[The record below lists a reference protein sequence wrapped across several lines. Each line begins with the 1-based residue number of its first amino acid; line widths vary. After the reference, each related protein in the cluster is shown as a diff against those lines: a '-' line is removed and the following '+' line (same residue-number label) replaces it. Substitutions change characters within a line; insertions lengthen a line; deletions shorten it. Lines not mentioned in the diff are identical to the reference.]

1 MGLLNLRTPPSNK
14 HSLGSPTSNGNGTA
28 NGAAHAAAALARP
41 ANGSVGYLER
51 VFHATEEENKRTILS
66 MLPTDLGGGM
76 LDLGTHEGEFTLRVA
91 EHVGA
96 TRVAGIELIQAH
108 AAVAQARG
116 IDVIN
121 GDLDGGFPIDS
132 ESFDFVHANQVIEHV
147 RRTDRFLS
155 EVRRVLV
162 PDGLAMV
169 STNNLSGWHN
179 VLSLALGFQPTPA
192 HVSDEVVVGNPLDPL
207 AGQPHVDLGRTHLRI
222 FTRRALR
229 DLCAYHGLEALSIRT
244 VGYYPLPPRLGRMA
258 ARIDPLH
265 GAFLIGLFRR
275 TR

>member
-1 MGLLNLRTPPSNK
+1 MALRNLPIRHSNRQ
-14 HSLGSPTSNGNGTA
+14 SLSSLTNGNG
-28 NGAAHAAAALARP
+28 NG
-41 ANGSVGYLER
+41 NGRVGYLER
-51 VFHATEEENKRTILS
+51 VFHATEEANKQAILS
-66 MLPTDLGGGM
+66 MLPPDVGGSM
-76 LDLGTHEGEFTLRVA
+76 LDLGTHEGDFTLRVA

-96 TRVAGIELIQAH
+96 TRVAGIELIAAH
-108 AAVAQARG
+108 AAVARARG

-121 GDLDGGFPIDS
+121 GDLDEGFPVDDQA
-132 ESFDFVHANQVIEHV
+132 FQFVHANQVIEHV

-155 EVRRVLV
+155 ELRRVLV
-162 PDGLAMV
+162 PGGLSLI
-169 STNNLSGWHN
+169 STNNLAGWHN
-179 VLSLALGFQPTPA
+179 VVSLALGYQPTPA

-207 AGQPHVDLGRTHLRI
+207 AGQPHIDLGRTHLRI

-244 VGYYPLPPRLGRMA
+244 VGYYPLPPRLGRVA

-275 TR
+275 TA

>member
-1 MGLLNLRTPPSNK
+1 
-14 HSLGSPTSNGNGTA
+14 
-28 NGAAHAAAALARP
+28 
-41 ANGSVGYLER
+41 
-51 VFHATEEENKRTILS
+51 
-66 MLPTDLGGGM
+66 M
-76 LDLGTHEGEFTLRVA
+76 LDLGTHEGEFTMRVA
-91 EHVGA
+91 QHVGA
-96 TRVAGIELIQAH
+96 TRVAGIELIEAH
-108 AAVAQARG
+108 AVIARG
-116 IDVIN
+116 RGIEVIH
-121 GDLDGGFPIDS
+121 GDLDNGFPIES
-132 ESFDFVHANQVIEHV
+132 ETFEFVHANQVIEHV

-155 EVRRVLV
+155 ELRRVLA
-162 PDGLAMV
+162 PGGLAMI

-207 AGQPHVDLGRTHLRI
+207 AGQPHIDLGRTHLRI

-229 DLCAYHGLEALSIRT
+229 DLCAYHGLEAVSIRT
-244 VGYYPLPPRLGRMA
+244 VGYYPLPPKVGRVA